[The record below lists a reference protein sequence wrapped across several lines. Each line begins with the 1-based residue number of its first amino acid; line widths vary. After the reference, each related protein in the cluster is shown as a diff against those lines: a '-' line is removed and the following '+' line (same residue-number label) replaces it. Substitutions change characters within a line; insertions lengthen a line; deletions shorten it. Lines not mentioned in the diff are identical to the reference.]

1 MKFHIFHFLVLIA
14 ILVIGVW
21 MFFQATGDRS
31 LQLTIGIAT
40 SIAYV
45 LWGIIHHQIQGDLHR
60 RVVIEYILLGA
71 IAVLLLM
78 TVLGS

>member
-1 MKFHIFHFLVLIA
+1 MKFHIFHFLVLIV
-14 ILVIGVW
+14 ILTIGAW
-21 MFFQATGDRS
+21 MFFQAQNDRS

-40 SIAYV
+40 SVAYV
-45 LWGIIHHQIQGDLHR
+45 LWGIIHHAIQGDLHR
-60 RVVIEYILLGA
+60 KVVIEYVLLGA